1 MMFALSPARLQRLR
15 RCSGAA
21 FCGGHKHRTG
31 CEFDLGGG
39 GLSASLAQIARIES
53 QDVQIYPLL
62 PAGVRRLIVIEP
74 ETRRVEGI
82 VSLSDIAAY
91 LLL

>member
-1 MMFALSPARLQRLR
+1 LLFLPHVFSACVDVQGLHFAAVTSTGL
-15 RCSGAA
+15 AA
-21 FCGGHKHRTG
+21 SLTW
-31 CEFDLGGG
+31 GGG